1 MTAPPSITEHR
12 QPRIGPRPLG
22 LHLGTAALSWTG
34 AVAPGA
40 VWYSCLTGSD
50 PGEAMLA
57 MAAAAEARFG
67 RLVAGIK
74 TYQNHPY
81 TRTLAEPPAVWR
93 SIGLRLLDYGVPGR
107 TDAPPLLVIPSL
119 INRHYILDLQ
129 PDHSLMRFLAAEG
142 FRPFLVAWDDFG
154 RAARFT
160 TIDDCVGGKLEAALA
175 MVQMITRQRPVIVG
189 YCLGGTLAA
198 GLASRRPSA
207 IAGLVT
213 LAAPWDF
220 QAGCQGIGPAAAFA
234 QVALEPV
241 IEALGALP
249 VDLVQ
254 TLFYTLDPFLVIEKF
269 LRFAAL
275 DPASTAATDFVA
287 LEDWLND
294 GFPLP
299 APIARTL
306 LGEWY
311 GANTSAAGTWSVYGK
326 RVDPAAVSAPALV
339 VVSARDRI
347 VPPESAR
354 ALAQQLPSPDVMEV
368 RNGHVGMVASRKARE
383 TVWQPLAAWLQ
394 SAVDRAGAG

>member
-1 MTAPPSITEHR
+1 M
-12 QPRIGPRPLG
+12 
-22 LHLGTAALSWTG
+22 
-34 AVAPGA
+34 VPGA
-40 VWYSCLTGSD
+40 VWHSSLTGSD
-50 PGEAMLA
+50 PGASLLA
-57 MAAAAEARFG
+57 MAAAAEARFW

-81 TRTLAEPPAVWR
+81 RRTLADPPAVWR
-93 SIGLRLLDYGVPGR
+93 SIGLRLLDYGAPGR
-107 TDAPPLLVIPSL
+107 PDAPPLLVIPSL
-119 INRHYILDLQ
+119 INRHYILDLK
-129 PDHSLMRFLAAEG
+129 PDHSLMRFLAGEG

-154 RAARFT
+154 RAARYT
-160 TIDDCVGGKLEAALA
+160 TVDDCVGGKLEAALA

-198 GLASRRPSA
+198 ALAARCPSA
-207 IAGLVT
+207 VAGLVA

-220 QAGCQGIGPAAAFA
+220 QAGCHGIGPAAAFA

-269 LRFAAL
+269 LRFASL
-275 DPASTAATDFVA
+275 DPASAAAADFVA

-299 APIARTL
+299 APVARTL

-311 GANTSAAGTWSVYGK
+311 GRNTPATGEWIVNGR
-326 RVDPAAVSAPALV
+326 RVDPAAVTAPALV
-339 VVSARDRI
+339 VVSTRDRI

-354 ALAQQLPSPDVMEV
+354 ALARQLPGPDVLEV
-368 RNGHVGMVASRKARE
+368 PNGHVGMVASRKARE
-383 TVWQPLAAWLQ
+383 SVWRPLAAWLQ
-394 SAVDRAGAG
+394 SAVDQAGAG